1 MIHNRTTRNDTL
13 IIKEITKQKTYYEV
27 RTAEGVYEVDGELL
41 RLHHLQ
47 EGSCIE
53 QDTLEEIHRKSRFR
67 RAYRRACYLLD
78 ERDYSYSMMHQKL
91 MHTYQDR
98 ELCRAVMEQLVQ
110 CGSIDD
116 RRYAVRLAEYL
127 VESKRYGMHR
137 ALQEMRRKGLDK
149 ELAQEALVPYE
160 EAAQENIP
168 YVLEK
173 KYGRYLTDP
182 DDRKAREKVI
192 AGMARLGYDYRSV
205 RNAIEDYFADWEEY
219 EE

>member
-1 MIHNRTTRNDTL
+1 M

-27 RTAEGVYEVDGELL
+27 RTDDGTYEVDGELL
-41 RLHHLQ
+41 RRHHLQ
-47 EGSCIE
+47 EGCEIE
-53 QDTLEEIHRKSRFR
+53 TETLEELHNTSRFR

-78 ERDYSYSMMHQKL
+78 ERDYSYSMMYQKL
-91 MHTYQDR
+91 MRTYQDR
-98 ELCRAVMEQLVQ
+98 PLCTSVMQQLVQ
-110 CGSIDD
+110 CGAIND
-116 RRYAVRLAEYL
+116 RRYAARLAEYL
-127 VESKRYGMHR
+127 VESKRYGTYR

-149 ELAQEALVPYE
+149 DLAQEALEPYE
-160 EAAQENIP
+160 ESAEENIP

-205 RNAIEDYFADWEEY
+205 RDAIEDYFADFEED
-219 EE
+219 E